1 ACPQTIKRDSCEN
14 PAMPQRQ
21 LNPGCTCAVEGV
33 RQTRACGQILP
44 GHCQPAQTGPVPA
57 CNKEERPAMTFEKEV
72 SE

>member
-1 ACPQTIKRDSCEN
+1 
-14 PAMPQRQ
+14 M
-21 LNPGCTCAVEGV
+21 

-57 CNKEERPAMTFEKEV
+57 CNKVERPAMTFEKEV

>member
-1 ACPQTIKRDSCEN
+1 
-14 PAMPQRQ
+14 MPQRQ

-57 CNKEERPAMTFEKEV
+57 CNKEEPPAMTFEKEV